1 MIDSRKPRM
10 PILPWT
16 RWERGASLLRGGRF
30 KTRDPEPNPVDFK
43 IVEDWTEEFSDE
55 PLIRIKE
62 VLWVAPRAEANGSW
76 WEDPSDWEVHTPR
89 LTPVAP
95 KALPYLEEVN
105 KGCWLK
111 KNAHD
116 GDWARWNS
124 FRNACVVRQRSDEEF
139 YKGVPRGFK
148 GAIQEN
154 IRFQQ
159 VLMFGQQYNISKKGR
174 DRRCR
179 KVKMNLVNKGAA
191 VPIWE

>member
-55 PLIRIKE
+55 PLINLKE
-62 VLWVAPRAEANGSW
+62 VVWEPRRPAPFAEDVKKG
-76 WEDPSDWEVHTPR
+76 
-89 LTPVAP
+89 
-95 KALPYLEEVN
+95 EEI
-105 KGCWLK
+105 LK
-111 KNAHD
+111 MNAHD
-116 GDWARWNS
+116 GGWARWNS
-124 FRNACVVRQRSDEEF
+124 LRNACVVRERSDEEF

-154 IRFQQ
+154 IRFQK

-179 KVKMNLVNKGAA
+179 KVKMNLVNK
-191 VPIWE
+191 EY

>member
-55 PLIRIKE
+55 PLINLRHRFC
-62 VLWVAPRAEANGSW
+62 PCAEANGSW
-76 WEDPSDWEVHTPR
+76 SSDPSDWEVPM
-89 LTPVAP
+89 VAP

-116 GDWARWNS
+116 GDWAR
-124 FRNACVVRQRSDEEF
+124 RNGILNLQLRAERERTWGGAYGSPGTEGAF

-154 IRFQQ
+154 MRFFK
-159 VLMFGQQYNISKKGR
+159 VLHGGNGNLR
-174 DRRCR
+174 R
-179 KVKMNLVNKGAA
+179 KVKMNLVNK
-191 VPIWE
+191 EY